1 MGRDRS
7 EQRRPGWAAPAG
19 APTSP
24 LGTLDIL
31 GLPNRRL
38 SVACGLLLLLLVAA
52 SRFAAFP
59 ASIWDQDEAYLGL
72 AVAHFDPAA
81 NRPHPPWFPLW
92 VAAGNL
98 AEPFASEPA
107 RGLQILG
114 AAAAVWTLY
123 PLVALLSIW
132 MRRELAAA
140 AAALYLFLPGPWF
153 LAGRAFGDTTATF
166 LLLVAAAWW
175 LRPDPGRATVARG
188 AIAAGLCLLVR
199 PQLVLAVL
207 GMTAFRWWGAR
218 GRGGRTTL
226 ALPLLAVVAAG
237 GVATVLAA
245 GGVAPLR
252 QSLAGHGRYQLAG
265 LAAADHVLAASGV
278 ARCLIRPELAM
289 LWVLLAVL
297 GVVAWIRH
305 RRSAGSPWPLL
316 VGGLAPVVVTA
327 HWLSDPE
334 RARYALP
341 GLALSSGLVVVGLA
355 SLLGR
360 RAPLAV
366 IAAAAAGSLAIGL
379 PQAARFRAVES
390 PAVAALRA
398 AGRSAAAV
406 VRRLPGVDRRA
417 AVAADHGLQRR
428 DRRRCPTTSG
438 SHGRRGTRGTSRVHR
453 GELLVRDS
461 PLRHPL
467 GAAPGVGPFP
477 RRHGGDRREGRPHDH
492 PMVKGVAESI
502 LNLFAPRGR
511 DSTGGGR
518 RVGHAHQTC
527 RTACSAMA
535 AFVTRGRLR
544 SRHQPSSCRSTSRNA
559 RCAPSGQSA
568 RLAGSPPRFR
578 ATRGRPSP
586 AIVMCSIGVLP
597 SRGQVPHG
605 C

>member
-1 MGRDRS
+1 M
-7 EQRRPGWAAPAG
+7 
-19 APTSP
+19 
-24 LGTLDIL
+24 
-31 GLPNRRL
+31 
-38 SVACGLLLLLLVAA
+38 ACGLLLLLLVAA

-207 GMTAFRWWGAR
+207 GMAAFRWWGAR

-252 QSLAGHGRYQLAG
+252 QSLAGHARYQLAG

-278 ARCLIRPELAM
+278 ARCLIRPELAV

-316 VGGLAPVVVTA
+316 VGGLAPVVVTVQ
-327 HWLSDPE
+327 WLSDPE

-341 GLALSSGLVVVGLA
+341 CLALSSGLVVVGLA

-379 PQAARFRAVES
+379 PQAARYRAVDS

-398 AGRSAAAV
+398 AGRSAAASGGV
-406 VRRLPGVDRRA
+406 VVVERTLRSFADYLASTGELRSPLITDFSVEIGAVAPPPPAATVAVAPEGRAGFIAASYWSETVRCDMPWVRRLESDRFLDVT
-417 AVAADHGLQRR
+417 VA
-428 DRRRCPTTSG
+428 
-438 SHGRRGTRGTSRVHR
+438 
-453 GELLVRDS
+453 
-461 PLRHPL
+461 
-467 GAAPGVGPFP
+467 
-477 RRHGGDRREGRPHDH
+477 
-492 PMVKGVAESI
+492 
-502 LNLFAPRGR
+502 
-511 DSTGGGR
+511 TG
-518 RVGHAHQTC
+518 
-527 RTACSAMA
+527 
-535 AFVTRGRLR
+535 
-544 SRHQPSSCRSTSRNA
+544 
-559 RCAPSGQSA
+559 A
-568 RLAGSPPRFR
+568 RLIRTP
-578 ATRGRPSP
+578 TRW
-586 AIVMCSIGVLP
+586 
-597 SRGQVPHG
+597 
-605 C
+605 